1 MALLPPEFQA
11 EPRLALAGGPD
22 GMDFIRQ
29 LLLKA
34 PQYMKDDG
42 ILVLEIGHE
51 YEHFITAFP
60 QLEVMGLS
68 TSAGDSQVL
77 LISKAAL
84 LA

>member
-1 MALLPPEFQA
+1 MT
-11 EPRLALAGGPD
+11 G
-22 GMDFIRQ
+22 
-29 LLLKA
+29 

-60 QLEVMGLS
+60 QLEVIGLS